1 MFVNHVL
8 AQKNR
13 SVCVSLALFSNRQV
27 TNDQGFFFSDF
38 CLTPGFPG
46 HLSPA
51 MRWIHISLSLASRGD
66 EPEAVSL
73 GETEVTDLS
82 ARCEDPEDF
91 SICPEL
97 QNLGCFLSK
106 YLGTQN

>member
-1 MFVNHVL
+1 
-8 AQKNR
+8 
-13 SVCVSLALFSNRQV
+13 
-27 TNDQGFFFSDF
+27 
-38 CLTPGFPG
+38 
-46 HLSPA
+46 

-91 SICPEL
+91 SICPGL
-97 QNLGCFLSK
+97 QNLGCFLSILEHRIETFCMCESLISCSHVLFSSFK
-106 YLGTQN
+106 QCDHCVM